1 MRFVLKYFKM
11 ALGRESD
18 ISNKINPN
26 SLQLIY
32 RSQDGTLKII
42 QIIVSCKAVYVM
54 LFTQWDFIL
63 INRNY

>member
-1 MRFVLKYFKM
+1 M

-32 RSQDGTLKII
+32 RSKDGTLKNNSEYSFMQGCVRDVIHSMGFHFDK
-42 QIIVSCKAVYVM
+42 QKLLKVV
-54 LFTQWDFIL
+54 
-63 INRNY
+63 